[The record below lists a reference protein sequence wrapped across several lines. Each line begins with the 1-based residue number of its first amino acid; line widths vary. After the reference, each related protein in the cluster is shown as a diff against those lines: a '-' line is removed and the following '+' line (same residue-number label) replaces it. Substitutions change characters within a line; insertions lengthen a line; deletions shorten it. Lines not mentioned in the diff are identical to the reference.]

1 LSAYSEIGNLWALA
15 AGALGLLLAVTL
27 IHGLVSSV
35 RARRRDLAVLQAIG
49 FVRSQTR
56 RTVMWEATTLALGGL
71 LVGIPLGVIGANVAW
86 SAFIAAFGVQPGASV
101 PVTTIALV
109 VAGVLAAAAL
119 IGRACALETR
129 RTSAGRS
136 LTPQ

>member
-1 LSAYSEIGNLWALA
+1 
-15 AGALGLLLAVTL
+15 
-27 IHGLVSSV
+27 
-35 RARRRDLAVLQAIG
+35 
-49 FVRSQTR
+49 
-56 RTVMWEATTLALGGL
+56 MWEATTLALGGL

-86 SAFIAAFGVQPGASV
+86 SAFLAAFGVQPGASV

-109 VAGVLAAAAL
+109 VAGVLDTAVL
-119 IGRACALETR
+119 IGLACALETR